1 MARIPDIDDALED
14 KDIEFPEDDWEWGYV
29 AGIEQEQ
36 ERILKLL
43 DTTRMCNCKPSCR
56 TDINI
61 YAFVLE
67 ELGIDL
73 FKLTKGELD

>member
-1 MARIPDIDDALED
+1 VGLTDYTIGD
-14 KDIEFPEDDWEWGYV
+14 KRFFQSGVSY
-29 AGIEQEQ
+29 EQ

-43 DTTRMCNCKPSCR
+43 DTSRMCKCSDICI

-61 YAFVLE
+61 YAFVKE

-73 FKLTKGELD
+73 FELIKPKDDDD

>member
-1 MARIPDIDDALED
+1 MGLTDYTISD
-14 KDIEFPEDDWEWGYV
+14 KGYWQ
-29 AGIEQEQ
+29 AGRKYEI

-43 DTTRMCNCKPSCR
+43 DTSRLCTCKDGCK

-61 YAFVLE
+61 YAFVKE

-73 FKLTKGELD
+73 FDLIKGETNE

>member
-1 MARIPDIDDALED
+1 MGLTDYSILD
-14 KDIEFPEDDWEWGYV
+14 KRYFNSGREY
-29 AGIEQEQ
+29 EQ

-43 DTTRMCNCKPSCR
+43 DTSRDCTCKDTCR

-61 YAFVLE
+61 YAFVKE

-73 FKLTKGELD
+73 FELIKGEQE

>member
-1 MARIPDIDDALED
+1 MGLTDNTITD
-14 KDIEFPEDDWEWGYV
+14 KRFFNSGREHER
-29 AGIEQEQ
+29 

-43 DTTRMCNCKPSCR
+43 DTTRMCTCKDDCI

-61 YAFVLE
+61 YAFVKE

-73 FKLTKGELD
+73 FDLIKGENT

>member
-1 MARIPDIDDALED
+1 MGLTDYTISD
-14 KDIEFPEDDWEWGYV
+14 KGYWQ
-29 AGIEQEQ
+29 AGRKYEI

-43 DTTRMCNCKPSCR
+43 DTSRLCTCKDGCK

-61 YAFVLE
+61 YAFVKE

-73 FKLTKGELD
+73 FDLIRGPEDES

>member
-1 MARIPDIDDALED
+1 MGLTDYTLGD
-14 KDIEFPEDDWEWGYV
+14 KRFFESGREH
-29 AGIEQEQ
+29 EQ

-43 DTTRMCNCKPSCR
+43 DTSYMCKCSDICI

-61 YAFVLE
+61 YAFVKE

-73 FKLTKGELD
+73 FELIKGEQK

>member
-1 MARIPDIDDALED
+1 MGLLDYSVSD
-14 KDIEFPEDDWEWGYV
+14 KKYFNSGREY
-29 AGIEQEQ
+29 EQ

-43 DTTRMCNCKPSCR
+43 DTSRICTCKDDCI

-61 YAFVLE
+61 YAFVKE

-73 FKLTKGELD
+73 FKLIKGETND

>member
-1 MARIPDIDDALED
+1 MGLTDYSILD
-14 KDIEFPEDDWEWGYV
+14 KRYFNSGREY
-29 AGIEQEQ
+29 EQ

-43 DTTRMCNCKPSCR
+43 DTSRICTCKDDCI

-61 YAFVLE
+61 YAFVKE

-73 FKLTKGELD
+73 FELIRGSND

>member
-1 MARIPDIDDALED
+1 MGLTDYSILD
-14 KDIEFPEDDWEWGYV
+14 KRYFNSGREY
-29 AGIEQEQ
+29 EQ

-43 DTTRMCNCKPSCR
+43 DTSRDCTCKDTCI

-61 YAFVLE
+61 YAFVKE

-73 FKLTKGELD
+73 FELIKGEQK

>member
-1 MARIPDIDDALED
+1 MGLTDYTISD
-14 KDIEFPEDDWEWGYV
+14 KKYFNSGREH
-29 AGIEQEQ
+29 EQ

-43 DTTRMCNCKPSCR
+43 DTSRICTCTDNCR

-61 YAFVLE
+61 YAFVKE

-73 FKLTKGELD
+73 FDLIRGKE

>member
-1 MARIPDIDDALED
+1 MGLTDYSILD
-14 KDIEFPEDDWEWGYV
+14 KRYFNSGREY
-29 AGIEQEQ
+29 EQ

-43 DTTRMCNCKPSCR
+43 DTSRICTCKDDCI

-61 YAFVLE
+61 YAFVKE

-73 FKLTKGELD
+73 FKLIKGEIYD